1 MRGKLDT
8 QIKEMDGE
16 VEGLSKRLH
25 YLEVSQKNSKDQINR
40 MLGGGASASWNATRD
55 IHFNMLKQNTLS
67 LSDYLDL
74 SCQVPTV
81 REREGRRKKEDH
93 YTDNRQVP
101 RSILGP
107 EMGARAST
115 GLAGEYK

>member
-40 MLGGGASASWNATRD
+40 MLGGGASAS
-55 IHFNMLKQNTLS
+55 
-67 LSDYLDL
+67 
-74 SCQVPTV
+74 
-81 REREGRRKKEDH
+81 
-93 YTDNRQVP
+93 
-101 RSILGP
+101 
-107 EMGARAST
+107 
-115 GLAGEYK
+115 